1 MLACAVLAG
10 ACGGTSQS
18 KDSAGND
25 RAEKS
30 SAEVDA
36 PVGVRVVA
44 AGDIACAPGQP
55 VTARSCQQAA
65 TAELAKSLDP
75 QLVLTLGDT
84 QYPKSSLT
92 DLMASYDKSW
102 GHLLEKTRPTVGN
115 HEYETAGAKGYYTY
129 FKDRQPGPPGYYRF
143 NIGGW
148 KIYVLNSNCTK
159 VNCAEQA
166 AWMERGMKAY
176 PMKCTIVTMHHPATR
191 RAAGTATTP
200 R

>member
-1 MLACAVLAG
+1 MRLHGQPPLVALAAVLACAVLAG

-18 KDSAGND
+18 KDSAEKND
-25 RAEKS
+25 RAETS
-30 SAEVDA
+30 STQVDA
-36 PVGVRVVA
+36 PLGTRVVA

-102 GHLLEKTRPTVGN
+102 GQLLEKTRPTVGN
-115 HEYETAGAKGYYTY
+115 HEYETA
-129 FKDRQPGPPGYYRF
+129 
-143 NIGGW
+143 
-148 KIYVLNSNCTK
+148 
-159 VNCAEQA
+159 
-166 AWMERGMKAY
+166 
-176 PMKCTIVTMHHPATR
+176 
-191 RAAGTATTP
+191 
-200 R
+200 